1 MVICAEFSNLEF
13 SNIFSILSYSDI
25 FIIFLFSHFLSF
37 SLLDL
42 YKIKLNYVIILSTA
56 IFCQIDLCRHTN
68 RLWLPLFFL
77 DLSLWENKEIV
88 LDFLLCYGINIG
100 EHTMRSCLPYFFLS
114 VSIFILRR
122 SLHIVTCWHTW
133 LACLPFY
140 NVSGGMISPAIFF
153 FLSDIFVLSAH

>member
-42 YKIKLNYVIILSTA
+42 YKIKLNYLIILSTA

-68 RLWLPLFFL
+68 RLWLPLFFFGSL
-77 DLSLWENKEIV
+77 FVGKQRDCAWLSFMLRDQYWWAHNEIM
-88 LDFLLCYGINIG
+88 LALLFSFCINIYS
-100 EHTMRSCLPYFFLS
+100 TTLS
-114 VSIFILRR
+114 SYCYL
-122 SLHIVTCWHTW
+122 
-133 LACLPFY
+133 LAHMT
-140 NVSGGMISPAIFF
+140 GM
-153 FLSDIFVLSAH
+153 SALL